1 MGALIRDRSDLL
13 KELNDF
19 LRVVIVGEFLLRDS
33 LILDA
38 RSDILLLNTLKHSIC
53 KLLCVVSFT
62 INEGLHVFIDTDT
75 RRSLLWRLWRA

>member
-38 RSDILLLNTLKHSIC
+38 RSDILSLNTLKYPIC
-53 KLLCVVSFT
+53 KLLCVVSFS
-62 INEGLHVFIDTDT
+62 IYEGLHVFINTDT
-75 RRSLLWRLWRA
+75 R